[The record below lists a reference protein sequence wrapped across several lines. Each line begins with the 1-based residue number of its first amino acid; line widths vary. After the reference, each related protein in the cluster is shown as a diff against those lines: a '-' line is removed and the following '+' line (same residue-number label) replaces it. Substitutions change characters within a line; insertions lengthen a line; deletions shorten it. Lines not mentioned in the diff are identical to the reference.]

1 METQGYRFEYR
12 RSEVRGQWVFFW
24 RAAEHSELW
33 CDIFGPD
40 VLVLVVCSSV
50 FAFSLTSLWRPL
62 SLLHQTYL
70 QNGLK
75 NYLKK
80 CLYLVSDVRNWS
92 PGYDDGSVGH
102 ISAELRSVAHRWS

>member
-75 NYLKK
+75 NYLKLK
-80 CLYLVSDVRNWS
+80 KKFKLKKNYLKLIKTPAYVDI
-92 PGYDDGSVGH
+92 GSYQK
-102 ISAELRSVAHRWS
+102 